1 MSNNIESNWIEA
13 IKQKAEQATREVPEG
28 AWEAISKSL
37 PQQAPKESSTKRG
50 RVAPRM
56 WKAIAAAASVAI
68 VATVGITLLNNNE
81 QQPQEQ
87 LAKIA
92 EKPKPT
98 PQPQLLAKNVA
109 DTTSI
114 NPQAVPATA
123 TPAAATTALPSNTGQ
138 LLAKNTPAQHQPKS
152 VAPKPLDLHNT
163 QLAATLPTLSKPE
176 STSTFKRHRSSHP
189 QATPAA
195 TPKHLNEEPQ
205 QPYLN
210 EQENMLYANEDGIY
224 PEYEF
229 NNDYDFNPDE
239 YFYDLETMKAL
250 EELYAEYD
258 NAMNQEAMQ
267 PWKAYTDST
276 YQQHLVYDA
285 NARRDARRKMAL
297 TKPRK
302 KQTML
307 LAAYGNGM
315 ISTDHNSIVN
325 GSSAQMLAPAATSN
339 PGMMMAPAA
348 PGVTP
353 KVAPPVNYSY
363 HHHMPLTAG
372 ITFNKRIVKN
382 LYGSVGLNFTSM
394 SSDVTPDNGSKPFDQ
409 NVKLIGLPF
418 GVKWNFWQYKG
429 LKTFV
434 GGEALVEK
442 VVSAKFNNESVTIK
456 RLQWSVH
463 ATAGLQY
470 NFTRHFGVYLA
481 PKLSH
486 YITTM
491 PLNTQRNEHPLNFNL
506 QLGLSFDF

>member
-1 MSNNIESNWIEA
+1 
-13 IKQKAEQATREVPEG
+13 
-28 AWEAISKSL
+28 
-37 PQQAPKESSTKRG
+37 
-50 RVAPRM
+50 
-56 WKAIAAAASVAI
+56 
-68 VATVGITLLNNNE
+68 
-81 QQPQEQ
+81 
-87 LAKIA
+87 
-92 EKPKPT
+92 
-98 PQPQLLAKNVA
+98 
-109 DTTSI
+109 
-114 NPQAVPATA
+114 
-123 TPAAATTALPSNTGQ
+123 
-138 LLAKNTPAQHQPKS
+138 
-152 VAPKPLDLHNT
+152 
-163 QLAATLPTLSKPE
+163 
-176 STSTFKRHRSSHP
+176 
-189 QATPAA
+189 
-195 TPKHLNEEPQ
+195 
-205 QPYLN
+205 
-210 EQENMLYANEDGIY
+210 MLYANEDGIY